1 MSCVKLYIDGS
12 VNHSTKRGFGAYLL
26 LNHSASDNEK
36 LTKHVQ
42 IKQFEQTSSTTLELE
57 TLLWAINEHIN
68 TFSKWTVFTDSQ
80 NIIQLQNRRKRLE
93 EAEFYNKNNDELKN
107 AALYK
112 AFFKMIDTV
121 DCEIIKL
128 KGHKKKHEKD
138 TDDMIFTLVDRASRK
153 ALRESY

>member
-1 MSCVKLYIDGS
+1 MSRVKLYIDGS
-12 VNHSTKRGFGAYLL
+12 VNHSTKLGFGAYLL
-26 LNHSASDNEK
+26 LNQSASNNEK

-57 TLLWAINEHIN
+57 TLLWAVSEHIN
-68 TFSKWTVFTDSQ
+68 TYRKWTIFTDSQ
-80 NIIQLQNRRKRLE
+80 NIIQLQERRKRLE
-93 EAEFYNKNNDELKN
+93 EAEFYNKNNTELKN

-112 AFFKMIDTV
+112 AFFKMMDTV

-138 TDDMIFTLVDRASRK
+138 TDDMFFTLVDRASRK
-153 ALRESY
+153 ALRES